1 MRKFN
6 LIAWGIVLSVLLFA
20 CNQTT
25 KTTEKSAEEAELTI
39 ENLKAAING
48 ESNTSLRYE
57 VSSEEARLNGMFNIA
72 KMFKAT
78 AAAEM
83 VHVKNHQ
90 AVLKDLGI
98 ENFVATIE
106 EYEGKGDV
114 PERLEESIAGET
126 YEFTEMYPVFIETA
140 KAENQSAAVKSF
152 EQAMKAEKRHAE
164 HYQAALELLK
174 AEGNDKNVSSEWYV
188 CPICGEL
195 TPTIEGM
202 SNCFICGEKVE
213 KFKKF

>member
-6 LIAWGIVLSVLLFA
+6 LIAWGIVLSVVLFA
-20 CNQTT
+20 CNQTP

-48 ESNTSLRYE
+48 ENNARVKYSFFSAKAEE
-57 VSSEEARLNGMFNIA
+57 VKMLNIA
-72 KMFKAT
+72 KLF
-78 AAAEM
+78 AAAAKAEL
-83 VHVKNHQ
+83 VHTNNYIVVLRGLGVDEFRTIGEDHPIHEDMAKN
-90 AVLKDLGI
+90 
-98 ENFVATIE
+98 
-106 EYEGKGDV
+106 
-114 PERLEESIAGET
+114 LEDAIAGET

-140 KAENQSAAVKSF
+140 KAENVSAAVKSF

-174 AEGNDKNVSSEWYV
+174 AEGNDKNVSSKWYV

-213 KFKKF
+213 RFKKF

>member
-1 MRKFN
+1 M
-6 LIAWGIVLSVLLFA
+6 VLFA
-20 CNQTT
+20 CNQTP

-48 ESNTSLRYE
+48 EFNASLKYE
-57 VSSEEARLNGMFNIA
+57 AFSMEAKYNEMLNIA
-72 KMFKAT
+72 KMFA
-78 AAAEM
+78 AAAEAERI
-83 VHVKNHQ
+83 HVKNHQ
-90 AVLKDLGI
+90 AVLKDLGVDD
-98 ENFVATIE
+98 FVPVFE
-106 EYEGKGDV
+106 EYESEGGV
-114 PERLEESIAGET
+114 PERLEEAIAGET